1 MNDEMDG
8 DMTRIENIKQI
19 ESILKQKV
27 TMYTADGSVDIGEDF
42 ISQEKLN
49 FKLLVGEMLC
59 ALKSLKRGGSAV
71 IKMFACTEMI
81 TISAVHHFVM
91 HFEEAHIVKPATSR
105 PQNSELYLIAK
116 SFKGGNTQYEKELQ
130 EVIESNAT
138 IEDLSNDKLQVFYDI
153 IEYFTNT
160 QIHVLNEI
168 VTSLNTN
175 TPLDPTEKQRA
186 EDIWLSMH
194 QVSRIDHYL
203 SKVST
208 RTLPS
213 SNPSK
218 NK

>member
-1 MNDEMDG
+1 
-8 DMTRIENIKQI
+8 
-19 ESILKQKV
+19 
-27 TMYTADGSVDIGEDF
+27 
-42 ISQEKLN
+42 
-49 FKLLVGEMLC
+49 
-59 ALKSLKRGGSAV
+59 
-71 IKMFACTEMI
+71 
-81 TISAVHHFVM
+81 M

-116 SFKGGNTQYEKELQ
+116 SFKCGNTQYEKELQ

-153 IEYFTNT
+153 IEHFTNT
-160 QIHVLNEI
+160 QIHMLHRIAE
-168 VTSLNTN
+168 SLNTN

-194 QVSRIDHYL
+194 HVPRIDHYL